1 MTQISN
7 EYATA
12 LFMLALENGNERD
25 YFRELE
31 TISGIFKEEPDY
43 MEFLSCPSIPIK
55 ERTDAID
62 KAFGT
67 MPEYIVSFLKILCE
81 NARITFFEECV
92 EIYKKLLA
100 EHERRTVANV
110 TSAVEL
116 TEEEKT
122 ALADKL
128 GKKEGCAV
136 TLNCS
141 VDPSIIGGLII
152 EIGGKV
158 IDGSIRSKLLDVKD
172 VITR

>member
-1 MTQISN
+1 MTEISN

-12 LFMLALENGNERD
+12 LFMLALECNAEKD
-25 YFRELE
+25 YCGELE
-31 TISGIFKEEPDY
+31 SISEIFKAEPDY
-43 MEFLSCPSIPIK
+43 MELLRCPSIPIN

-67 MPEYIVSFLKILCE
+67 MPEHIISFLKILCE
-81 NARITFFEECV
+81 NARISLFEECV
-92 EIYKKLLA
+92 EIYKNLLS
-100 EHERRTVANV
+100 EHEKRSVANV
-110 TSAVEL
+110 TSAVPL

-128 GKKEGCAV
+128 GKKEGCTV

-141 VDPSIIGGLII
+141 IDPSIIGGLII

-158 IDGSIRSKLLDVKD
+158 IDGSVRTKLLDVKD